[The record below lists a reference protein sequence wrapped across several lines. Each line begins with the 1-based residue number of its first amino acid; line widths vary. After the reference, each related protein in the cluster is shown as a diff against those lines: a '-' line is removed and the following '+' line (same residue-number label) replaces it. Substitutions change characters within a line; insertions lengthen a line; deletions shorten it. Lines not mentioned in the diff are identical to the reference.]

1 MKKHNPK
8 FSIGSLF
15 ICSKCGKDFS
25 EPDHANNL
33 KSSLRSELKSFNE
46 AHKKIRV
53 MVSGCLGVCSSGDQA
68 FAYYP
73 NDGKIELFTS
83 ESNKLEKS
91 KEEIFNFL
99 KSKIK

>member
-1 MKKHNPK
+1 MKKYNPK
-8 FSIGSLF
+8 FSVGSLF

-33 KSSLRSELKSFNE
+33 KSSLRAELKNYDE

-53 MVSGCLGVCSSGDQA
+53 MVSGCLGVCSSGDQT

-73 NDGKIELFTS
+73 NEGKMELFTS
-83 ESNKLEKS
+83 ESNKLKNSES
-91 KEEIFNFL
+91 EILDFL
-99 KSKIK
+99 KSKLK